1 MVEIDSK
8 RCIKECGNCELG
20 KRLFRTVSL
29 QEFETTLL
37 TYTDPEGISHD
48 RIISIVHPPIPKT
61 VVVFSEYTN
70 MVMRC
75 CKFSGKHPHIVRD
88 YGQCVNP
95 NSFKAK
101 SQEKSD

>member
-1 MVEIDSK
+1 MAGIYSK
-8 RCIKECGNCELG
+8 GCERMCGNCELG
-20 KRLFRTVSL
+20 KRVFHTVSL
-29 QEFETTLL
+29 QRFEVISL
-37 TYTDPEGISHD
+37 TYTDPEGIPHEH
-48 RIISIVHPPIPKT
+48 INNVAAHKT
-61 VVVFSEYTN
+61 SKVVVLSSEPTN

-88 YGQCVNP
+88 YGHCVNP